1 MITRRIKVCAK
12 LRGKIPLGK
21 AALCAALAFFA
32 AALALNPARY
42 VTVCLEG
49 ICLWAECVLPSLFPF
64 MVVCLLLAG
73 LGAVEALAKPFAKPC
88 KKLGLSPAAV
98 PLFILSAVSG
108 YPAGSRLV
116 AEYYGR
122 GLISQTDAKKL
133 APLCSSCSPM
143 FALGT
148 IGYKA
153 FGGGYAGVKLFC
165 AALVSVIATSVLYCV
180 FTKNK
185 SGGKE
190 LLTPAKRDG
199 DLLFSA
205 FYGGVTA
212 SITAGG
218 FICFFYTVSQVV
230 ADFKIFMPLALL
242 LTPVLG
248 GAAEGLT
255 YGLFEATGG
264 CFAAAT
270 AGGFFALPVA
280 GFLTV
285 SGGASIL
292 LQQLCYLTKCG
303 VKPSFF
309 IPFKLLQGLAAF
321 ALLCLFSLF

>member
-1 MITRRIKVCAK
+1 MQSDAK
-12 LRGKIPLGK
+12 HKTISFKKISV
-21 AALCAALAFFA
+21 CAALVFFA
-32 AALALNPARY
+32 AALAIKPQRY

-49 ICLWAECVLPSLFPF
+49 ISLWAECVLPSLFPF
-64 MVVCLLLAG
+64 MVVCLLLSG
-73 LGAVEALAKPFAKPC
+73 LGAVEALSRPFAKPC
-88 KKLGLSPAAV
+88 KRLGLSPAAA

-116 AEYYGR
+116 SEYRER
-122 GLISQTDAKKL
+122 GLISQADAVRL

-148 IGYKA
+148 VGVKA
-153 FGGGYAGVKLFC
+153 FGGGYYGVKLL
-165 AALVSVIATSVLYCV
+165 AASIISVIATSVIYCL

-185 SGGKE
+185 IGGSAY
-190 LLTPAKRDG
+190 LPHKRGDG

-212 SITAGG
+212 SLTAGG
-218 FICFFYTVSQVV
+218 FICFFYTVSQVI
-230 ADFKIFMPLALL
+230 ADFNIFMPLTALL
-242 LTPVLG
+242 RPVLG

-255 YGLFEATGG
+255 LGLAEATGG
-264 CFAAAT
+264 CFAAAA

-285 SGGASIL
+285 SGGASIIC
-292 LQQLCYLTKCG
+292 QQLCYLVKCG

-309 IPFKLLQGLAAF
+309 ISFKLLQGAAAF

>member
-1 MITRRIKVCAK
+1 MEMRVK
-12 LRGKIPLGK
+12 LNKFKFNKSVMYK
-21 AALCAALAFFA
+21 AAVCAALVLFA
-32 AALALNPARY
+32 AALALKPERY
-42 VTVCLEG
+42 VGVCLQG

-73 LGAVEALAKPFAKPC
+73 LGAVEAVARPFEKPC
-88 KKLGLSPAAV
+88 RKLGLSPAAV
-98 PLFILSAVSG
+98 PLFVLSAASG

-116 AEYYGR
+116 AEYCERGR
-122 GLISQTDAKKL
+122 ISRREAISL

-148 IGYKA
+148 VGYKA
-153 FGGGYAGVKLFC
+153 FGGGYSGVKLFT
-165 AALVSVIATSVLYCV
+165 ASLIAVISTSVLYCI
-180 FTKNK
+180 FTKK
-185 SGGKE
+185 KTGESE
-190 LLTPAKRDG
+190 LLTPKAKDE

-212 SITAGG
+212 SLTAGG
-218 FICFFYTVSQVV
+218 FICFFYTVSQVI
-230 ADFKIFMPLALL
+230 ADFQILMPLTALL
-242 LTPVLG
+242 YPVLG

-255 YGLFEATGG
+255 QGLFEATGG
-264 CFAAAT
+264 CFTAAA

-285 SGGASIL
+285 SGGLSIL

-309 IPFKLLQGLAAF
+309 IPFKVLQGVVAF